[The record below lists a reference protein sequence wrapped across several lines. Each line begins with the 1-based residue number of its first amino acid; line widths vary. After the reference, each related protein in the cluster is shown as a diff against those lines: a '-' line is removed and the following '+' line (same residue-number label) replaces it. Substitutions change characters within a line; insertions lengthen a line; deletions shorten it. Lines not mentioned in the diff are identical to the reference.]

1 MLSKDKIAI
10 IMRIY
15 MLFCMQITR
24 TRAIFPYVSKYVF
37 FCRTEENPKTNVWI
51 SIKMPFRFNNK
62 CVEMAF
68 IIYHE
73 NMTSSASI
81 DT

>member
-1 MLSKDKIAI
+1 
-10 IMRIY
+10 

-24 TRAIFPYVSKYVF
+24 TRAIFPYESKQVYI
-37 FCRTEENPKTNVWI
+37 CRTEKTPKTNDWI
-51 SIKMPFRFNNK
+51 SIKMPFRFSNK
-62 CVEMAF
+62 SVEIAF

-81 DT
+81 DTQEL